1 MASFTRVCQP
11 RPDAF
16 SSART
21 SASKRMVVGTL
32 VGAFCIPR
40 RRAARFSRNSGK
52 EWLTTAFFRR
62 ASSSGVGGRSSPG
75 ASAISF
81 SHASWLF
88 GKFLGKVAD
97 FMFFS
102 LTQANDV
109 QIIAALRVSQMHNDT
124 IEKAKQINAQFAIGI
139 PVIVP
144 HDYWAIK
151 NRIAPHK
158 IQAVFADVALPFV
171 FVPSNHRQNALTAA
185 QYVKQIVGRSRY
197 RGEIFPTNLIY

>member
-1 MASFTRVCQP
+1 
-11 RPDAF
+11 
-16 SSART
+16 
-21 SASKRMVVGTL
+21 
-32 VGAFCIPR
+32 
-40 RRAARFSRNSGK
+40 
-52 EWLTTAFFRR
+52 
-62 ASSSGVGGRSSPG
+62 
-75 ASAISF
+75 
-81 SHASWLF
+81 
-88 GKFLGKVAD
+88 
-97 FMFFS
+97 MFFS